1 MSEEWRIILYPLG
14 LIASVAFTT
23 RFLIQWLFSEY
34 KRQSL
39 VPISF
44 WAVSLVGNG
53 LLLLHS
59 IFQAQMPITIMQA
72 LNGSIS
78 WRNLN
83 LQQQNVR
90 RFSLIET
97 LLIFAAVLGVSVG
110 LFFWL
115 NWDLPSWFR
124 VPFPDYT
131 LGRSF
136 GLELIGYLG
145 IFLYHG
151 RFCFQW
157 VYAEFLGC
165 STLPPFFWWSS
176 IFGALFSLIYFS
188 ATADPV
194 NVLGP
199 LFGMIPYGR
208 NLVLLYKQK
217 SQRSAG

>member
-1 MSEEWRIILYPLG
+1 MSEEWRMLLYPIG
-14 LIASVAFTT
+14 LIASVAFTA

-34 KRQSL
+34 KGRSL

-59 IFQAQMPITIMQA
+59 IFQGQLPITIMQA

-78 WRNLN
+78 WRNLD
-83 LQQQNVR
+83 LQQKKTTPL
-90 RFSLIET
+90 SLGAT
-97 LLIFAAVLGVSVG
+97 LLIFAATLGVSVG
-110 LFFWL
+110 CFFWL
-115 NWDLPSWFR
+115 NRDLSSWFR

-131 LGRSF
+131 WGHSVS
-136 GLELIGYLG
+136 LELIGYLG

-157 VYAEFLGC
+157 VYAEFLGH
-165 STLPPFFWWSS
+165 SVLPPFFWWSS
-176 IFGALFSLIYFS
+176 ILGAFFSLVYFS

-194 NVLGP
+194 NLLGP

-208 NLVLLYKQK
+208 NLILLYR
-217 SQRSAG
+217 QRSAG